1 MKKSKEEMV
10 SEIVE
15 ALLDS
20 MSTADAEQYI
30 RACETR
36 EWNKLSTEEVK
47 NEWHKIFYGE

>member
-36 EWNKLSTEEVK
+36 EWNKPTEQSPK
-47 NEWHKIFYGE
+47 